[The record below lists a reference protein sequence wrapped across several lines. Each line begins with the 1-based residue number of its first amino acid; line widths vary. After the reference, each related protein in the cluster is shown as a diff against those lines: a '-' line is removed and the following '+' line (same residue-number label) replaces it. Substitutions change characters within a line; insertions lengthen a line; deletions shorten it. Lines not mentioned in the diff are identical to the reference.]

1 MSAQRWPDEPLVD
14 DGSGR
19 LVFAA
24 PAPARDEPEPR
35 DGRQY
40 AVLVVDPQT
49 GEVDVYGPL
58 DGTAALVD
66 AARRR
71 EEHDRADLEDV
82 LIQVARLQAPAAL
95 RTRTA

>member
-1 MSAQRWPDEPLVD
+1 MSAPQSPDEPVLD
-14 DGSGR
+14 DGTGR
-19 LVFAA
+19 LVFA
-24 PAPARDEPEPR
+24 PAGPGGDHEQDADAT
-35 DGRQY
+35 Y

-58 DGTAALVD
+58 DGPAALVD

-82 LIQVARLQAPAAL
+82 LIQVARLQSPADL
-95 RTRTA
+95 PRRP

>member
-1 MSAQRWPDEPLVD
+1 MSAPQWPDEPVLD
-14 DGSGR
+14 DGTGR
-19 LVFAA
+19 MVFA
-24 PAPARDEPEPR
+24 PAASDRDEEPVAAAS
-35 DGRQY
+35 Y

-58 DGTAALVD
+58 DGPAALVD

-82 LIQVARLQAPAAL
+82 LIQVARLQSPADL
-95 RTRTA
+95 PRHG

>member
-1 MSAQRWPDEPLVD
+1 MSTPQWPDGPLVGD
-14 DGSGR
+14 DGTGR

-24 PAPARDEPEPR
+24 PQRSAADPEPL
-35 DGRQY
+35 Y

-49 GEVDVYGPL
+49 GEVDVYGPF
-58 DGTAALVD
+58 DGHAAVVD

-82 LIQVARLQAPAAL
+82 LIQVAPLQTPAAL
-95 RTRTA
+95 RHRTS

>member
-1 MSAQRWPDEPLVD
+1 MSAPQWPDEPVLD
-14 DGSGR
+14 DGTGR
-19 LVFAA
+19 LVFAQTGA
-24 PAPARDEPEPR
+24 DEDEEPVTAAR
-35 DGRQY
+35 Y

-58 DGTAALVD
+58 DGPAALVD

-82 LIQVARLQAPAAL
+82 LIQVARLQSPTDLPRRA
-95 RTRTA
+95 